1 MTSILRFPDEIIY
14 VKVVPGA
21 YELSGAV
28 TGTNADIKISKG
40 VVLRFELD
48 VNGHPFRIKTEKGIG
63 KDNDV
68 SSGIS
73 GVGQG
78 KTSGALIWDT
88 TEIMEG
94 TYYYQCEYH
103 APMFGRII
111 VAAKTGDTLLEI
123 DVLYYPII

>member
-14 VKVVPGA
+14 VKAVPGA

-28 TGTNADIKISKG
+28 SGKNPDIKISKG

-48 VNGHPFRIKTEKGIG
+48 VNGHPFWIKTQKGTG
-63 KDNDV
+63 KDNEV
-68 SSGIS
+68 SAGIS

-88 TEIMEG
+88 TGIMAG

-111 VAAKTGDTLLEI
+111 VSAETG
-123 DVLYYPII
+123 